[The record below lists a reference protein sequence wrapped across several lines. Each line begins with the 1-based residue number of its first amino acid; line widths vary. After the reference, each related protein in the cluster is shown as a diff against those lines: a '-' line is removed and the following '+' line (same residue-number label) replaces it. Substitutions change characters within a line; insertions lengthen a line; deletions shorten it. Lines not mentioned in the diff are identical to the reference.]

1 MAHRWG
7 RAKTSHAPPKRYLFR
22 EIFDA
27 LQPQRTTA
35 KTIAGTSE
43 HLVSSNP
50 AAANWLSGLRHLT
63 RCPNPP
69 VAVGLSGE
77 ASWPDISGLTG
88 YQSADRPRQ
97 WKPVGDSAAVD
108 GASVVGGPAV
118 VGGWTAKSFVAT
130 KLAAWLV

>member
-50 AAANWLSGLRHLT
+50 AAANLAKRF
-63 RCPNPP
+63 
-69 VAVGLSGE
+69 
-77 ASWPDISGLTG
+77 
-88 YQSADRPRQ
+88 
-97 WKPVGDSAAVD
+97 AAFD
-108 GASVVGGPAV
+108 PLPEPACGGGSIGRSLMARY
-118 VGGWTAKSFVAT
+118 
-130 KLAAWLV
+130 